1 MICSPLIAHVV
12 LILAVYYMKFESMF
26 LLVYLVFC
34 PNFRICSTF
43 ICLVLLKILGLDQVS
58 ILSYGG
64 LFKGCSVTGDLITIK
79 V

>member
-1 MICSPLIAHVV
+1 
-12 LILAVYYMKFESMF
+12 MKFENMF

-34 PNFRICSTF
+34 PNFLICYTF
-43 ICLVLLKILGLDQVS
+43 ICLVLSRKILGLDQVS

-64 LFKGCSVTGDLITIK
+64 LFEGCSLTGDLITVK

>member
-1 MICSPLIAHVV
+1 
-12 LILAVYYMKFESMF
+12 MF
-26 LLVYLVFC
+26 LLVYLIFC

-43 ICLVLLKILGLDQVS
+43 ICLVISGKILGLDQVS

-64 LFKGCSVTGDLITIK
+64 LFQGYSVTGDLIIVK